1 MGLLS
6 GCSFDKLNF
15 VVLSARPSLMFQRT
29 LTLLF
34 LILAFSA
41 FSAAAG
47 VASPTVVQSLSEISD
62 PIGAGLALGDLDGD
76 HKTDIALGR
85 SIGPAGAGYL
95 YRLELRL
102 SQSGRWDAFT
112 FSNVD
117 AAGVNIVA
125 VDVDGDHDLDLVISG
140 RLLSQRIGV
149 WINDGT
155 GLFSQN
161 LYTLYAPD
169 DSRLGPLRLETEG
182 HAFEENATHD
192 LLGCLSSSRIVP
204 TSLLASRAVSISNCD
219 RVLHRADGQAR
230 LRAPP

>member
-1 MGLLS
+1 ML
-6 GCSFDKLNF
+6 
-15 VVLSARPSLMFQRT
+15 QRT

-47 VASPTVVQSLSEISD
+47 TASPTVVQSLSEIPD
-62 PIGAGLALGDLDGD
+62 PIRAGLALGDLDGD

-85 SIGPAGAGYL
+85 SIGPAGSGYL

-102 SQSGRWDAFT
+102 SESGRLDAFT

-117 AAGVNIVA
+117 AAGVNIAA

-155 GLFSQN
+155 GLFSEN

-169 DSRLGPLRLETEG
+169 DSRLQPLRLETQSW
-182 HAFEENATHD
+182 AFEENASRD
-192 LLGCLSSSRIVP
+192 FLGCLSLSGIVP
-204 TSLLASRAVSISNCD
+204 TSLFASRAVSISNGD
-219 RVLHRADGQAR
+219 RVLHRTNGQAR
-230 LRAPP
+230 LRAPPYDFSV